1 CLETHFVDVFI
12 HFTWLHQGKGLL
24 LDPLANVAPN
34 GQATQSSLYA
44 NNVHAVNVING
55 DMTGLCSHTA
65 NQSSP
70 WWKLDLLAVHRVR
83 AVTIF
88 NRPDCC
94 PKRLIGAEILIGNS
108 SSTEVTQNPRCG
120 TISSVEGT
128 LTHTFHCGD
137 MEGRYVVVILP
148 GQKRILSLCEVEVY
162 PAVASGAEEGSNKE
176 FINQFWPQEC
186 Q

>member
-1 CLETHFVDVFI
+1 LCLSVCPDRMP
-12 HFTWLHQGKGLL
+12 LKMYGLL
-24 LDPLANVAPN
+24 LTNYLNILETLANVAPN

-44 NNVHAVNVING
+44 NNVHAVNVINR

-88 NRPDCC
+88 NRPNCC
-94 PKRLIGAEILIGNS
+94 PERLIGAEILIGNS
-108 SSTEVTQNPRCG
+108 PSTEVAQNPRCG

-162 PAVASGAEEGSNKE
+162 ASLAGMLLPLFVHNIKKDL
-176 FINQFWPQEC
+176 II
-186 Q
+186 